1 MKPGFE
7 IVIENTNALTF
18 TADVLM
24 IKQSARSGGLD
35 AVIRNHLRRHG
46 NNALHKNL
54 DVGASILVPNP
65 PGLNY
70 QAILAVG
77 TVDVFALGYE
87 EVRVLGRNMLASLYD
102 ANMPVAHAATTLHG
116 VNTAKALD
124 EVEAFRSLFLGFMDA
139 VEAGTVPPTL
149 KRLTIL
155 ESEPHRVSLLN
166 ENLEKFLPAET
177 SRQISTE
184 ETASILTRPLA
195 DETTPHVF
203 VAMPFADAFDDQYY
217 LAIRPAITEH
227 NILCIRLDQ
236 AESAFTGDIME
247 QVKERIRTA
256 RLVVALL
263 DGSNPNV
270 YLEVGYAWGV
280 GTPTVLILHENETI
294 PFDVQGARL
303 IKYNKIYRL
312 KEQILQELRVLLSE
326 R

>member
-7 IVIENTNALTF
+7 VVIENTNALTF

-24 IKQSARSGGLD
+24 IKQSARSGGFD

-54 DVGASILVPNP
+54 DVGASVLVPNP
-65 PGLNY
+65 PALNY
-70 QAILAVG
+70 QVVLAVG
-77 TVDVFALGYE
+77 TVDIFTLGYE
-87 EVRVLGRNMLASLYD
+87 EIRVLGRNMLASLYD
-102 ANMPVAHAATTLHG
+102 AKIQVAHAATTLHG
-116 VNTAKALD
+116 INTAKGLD
-124 EVEAFRSLFLGFMDA
+124 EVEAFRSLLLGFLDA

-149 KRLTIL
+149 KRLTIV
-155 ESEPHRVSLLN
+155 ESEPLRANLLS
-166 ENLEKFLPAET
+166 ENLANFLPT
-177 SRQISTE
+177 DLTRQISE
-184 ETASILTRPLA
+184 EVADSILNKPLA
-195 DETTPHVF
+195 TEATPHVF
-203 VAMPFADAFDDQYY
+203 VAMPFADDFDDQYY

-227 NILCIRLDQ
+227 NILCVRLDQ

-256 RLVVALL
+256 ELVVALL
-263 DGSNPNV
+263 DGGNPNV

-280 GTPTVLILHENETI
+280 GTPTVLILQENETV

-312 KEQILQELRVLLSE
+312 KEQILQELKALLSE